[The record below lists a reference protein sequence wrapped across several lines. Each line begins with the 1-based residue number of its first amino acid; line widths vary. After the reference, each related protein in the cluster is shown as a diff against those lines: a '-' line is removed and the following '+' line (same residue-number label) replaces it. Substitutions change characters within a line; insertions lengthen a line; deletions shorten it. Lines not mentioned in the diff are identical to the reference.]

1 MQKQIKSVLLFRWA
15 TVFLVTSFFFIACN
29 SGETKKEDAPMPA
42 PVEAKKDSLPPIDHD
57 TLIKDKP
64 EVIINKPGS

>member
-1 MQKQIKSVLLFRWA
+1 MQKLFKKNPLLRWGAAVLVASV
-15 TVFLVTSFFFIACN
+15 FFTACN
-29 SGETKKEDAPMPA
+29 NGEPKSADAPAPA

-64 EVIINKPGS
+64 EPIINKPGS